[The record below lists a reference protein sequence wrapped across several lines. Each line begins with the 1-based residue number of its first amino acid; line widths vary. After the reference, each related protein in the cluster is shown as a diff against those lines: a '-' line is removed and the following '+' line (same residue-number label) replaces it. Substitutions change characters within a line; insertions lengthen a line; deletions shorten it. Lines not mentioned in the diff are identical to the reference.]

1 MSHMAKKSTAKK
13 PAAKQSS
20 AKDATVIYRRVS
32 IDDVIEDPA
41 NARKHGDVNLKS
53 IETSL
58 RLYGQVEPLVVQRS
72 TMKVIGGNGR
82 LKVMR
87 KLGWTE
93 VDIAD
98 TEIDNAGAAA
108 LGIVLNRTAE
118 LAEWNN
124 DVLDSVLREIDTG
137 DEELQALLS
146 QLAEDEKLVTDSQ
159 GDAEESESGKVST
172 LAERFVVPP
181 FSVLDARQGY
191 WQERKRAW
199 LSLGIKSELGRGG
212 GRLD

>member
-1 MSHMAKKSTAKK
+1 MAKKTAAKK
-13 PAAKQSS
+13 PTAKQSTATD
-20 AKDATVIYRRVS
+20 AKVIYRRVS

-41 NARKHGDVNLKS
+41 NARKHGEVNLKS

-98 TEIDNAGAAA
+98 TEIDNVGAAA

-146 QLAEDEKLVTDSQ
+146 QLAEDQKLYAD
-159 GDAEESESGKVST
+159 EP
-172 LAERFVVPP
+172 VVPP
-181 FSVLDARQGY
+181 DDFGTVDENIETEHQCPKCGY
-191 WQERKRAW
+191 QW
-199 LSLGIKSELGRGG
+199 SGG
-212 GRLD
+212 S